1 MERCIKKSK
10 SDVLE
15 SAYDPEIRMFAIN
28 LHFYSAK
35 AYNYVRSILHD
46 ALPCERTLRLWTNKI
61 LSTPGFCE
69 RSFFLLKMKKEE
81 MEAESKGKLI
91 VSLIL
96 DEMLLKK
103 HLHFDGEKIVGG
115 IDLGQEYDGN
125 CAKTEASEVLVF
137 MVNAINMKFKIPVTY
152 FFINGLSAQIKSSL
166 LTTCITKL
174 INIGIEVSN
183 VTFDGPSVHLSMAKQ
198 MGAILDPDNLDP
210 RIGLKLNKP
219 LLPCL
224 FDPPHMIK
232 LIRNALGSLTY
243 LKKGSKIISWIY
255 FEKLYQLQT
264 QTGIH
269 LANKLSRAH
278 IEWE

>member
-1 MERCIKKSK
+1 
-10 SDVLE
+10 
-15 SAYDPEIRMFAIN
+15 
-28 LHFYSAK
+28 
-35 AYNYVRSILHD
+35 
-46 ALPCERTLRLWTNKI
+46 
-61 LSTPGFCE
+61 
-69 RSFFLLKMKKEE
+69 
-81 MEAESKGKLI
+81 
-91 VSLIL
+91 
-96 DEMLLKK
+96 
-103 HLHFDGEKIVGG
+103 
-115 IDLGQEYDGN
+115 
-125 CAKTEASEVLVF
+125 
-137 MVNAINMKFKIPVTY
+137 
-152 FFINGLSAQIKSSL
+152 
-166 LTTCITKL
+166 
-174 INIGIEVSN
+174 
-183 VTFDGPSVHLSMAKQ
+183 MAKQ

-255 FEKLYQLQT
+255 FEKLYQLQA

>member
-1 MERCIKKSK
+1 MRLSELIQTFSIKFKHTPHLISVFKDSLSKMAYKLMERCIKKSK

-96 DEMLLKK
+96 DEITLKNIYI
-103 HLHFDGEKIVGG
+103 LTEK
-115 IDLGQEYDGN
+115 
-125 CAKTEASEVLVF
+125 K
-137 MVNAINMKFKIPVTY
+137 
-152 FFINGLSAQIKSSL
+152 
-166 LTTCITKL
+166 
-174 INIGIEVSN
+174 
-183 VTFDGPSVHLSMAKQ
+183 
-198 MGAILDPDNLDP
+198 
-210 RIGLKLNKP
+210 
-219 LLPCL
+219 
-224 FDPPHMIK
+224 
-232 LIRNALGSLTY
+232 
-243 LKKGSKIISWIY
+243 
-255 FEKLYQLQT
+255 
-264 QTGIH
+264 
-269 LANKLSRAH
+269 
-278 IEWE
+278 